1 MRFLRGKIAKKDAIE
16 LGAEKVLEDLER
28 EARPVEE
35 ELPKEESET
44 VGELR
49 EMSMSE
55 LWQRAS
61 KLGISKKGN
70 KDQLMEKILEAEKED
85 QLMERVLEAEKED
98 QLMERVL
105 EAKKEQGIEAVE
117 DTGVFEIL
125 DLLKH
130 DLKEFEN
137 AKEGLE
143 RRAESTSKLVPKLI
157 EKKELLEKEVLE
169 REREVAEIND
179 LVPKLEEKKVKIE
192 EDIQQKQE
200 EKEFLEKEIKERQK
214 NFAEIAD
221 LISKLESIRDT
232 SAHT

>member
-1 MRFLRGKIAKKDAIE
+1 MRFLRGKTAKKDAIE

-28 EARPVEE
+28 EAPPVEE

-44 VGELR
+44 AGELR

-85 QLMERVLEAEKED
+85 QLMERI
-98 QLMERVL
+98 L
-105 EAKKEQGIEAVE
+105 EAKKEQGIEAAE

-137 AKEGLE
+137 AKEGLK